1 MEDQFDI
8 KPYEGA
14 GKIRFGM
21 SPEDVNIS
29 LGPPEDT
36 DINMFNE
43 IKESRQDGGLNTVYS
58 QKDRRLVEI
67 GFSPNILGLTFKDT
81 PVFVGRPLKVYKDFL
96 KEDNEPYE
104 SVGFI
109 VLFKIGVTLTG
120 FHDNSPDDRAVTLF
134 QKGRWDPYKT
144 DLKPYRRR

>member
-29 LGPPEDT
+29 LGPPDDT

-134 QKGRWDPYKT
+134 QKGRWDLYKT

>member
-1 MEDQFDI
+1 MVNEFNI
-8 KPYEGA
+8 RPYEGA
-14 GKIRFGM
+14 GKLLLGM
-21 SPEDVNIS
+21 TPEDVNLI
-29 LGPPEDT
+29 LGPPKYSDKDDT
-36 DINMFNE
+36 NE
-43 IKESRQDGGLNTVYS
+43 ITESRRDSGLKTIYS
-58 QKDRRLVEI
+58 AKGHQLVEI
-67 GFSPNILGLTFKDT
+67 GFGPNMSNLTFKDI

>member
-1 MEDQFDI
+1 MVSEFNI

-14 GKIRFGM
+14 GELLLGM
-21 SPEDVNIS
+21 TPEDVS
-29 LGPPEDT
+29 LIFGPPNRT
-36 DINMFNE
+36 RINASQE
-43 IKESRQDGGLNTVYS
+43 TRESREDGGLQTFYS
-58 QKDRRLVEI
+58 PKDRQLVEI
-67 GFSPNILGLTFKDT
+67 GFSPNISGLTFRDMS
-81 PVFVGRPLKVYKDFL
+81 VFLERPLEIFKEFL

-134 QKGRWDPYKT
+134 ERGRWDADQ